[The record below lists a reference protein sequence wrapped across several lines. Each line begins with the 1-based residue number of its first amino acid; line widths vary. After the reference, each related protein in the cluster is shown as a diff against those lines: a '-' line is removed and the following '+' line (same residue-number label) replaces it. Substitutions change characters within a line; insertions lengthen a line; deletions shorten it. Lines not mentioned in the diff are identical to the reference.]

1 MLIKNVFSYCWFKVK
16 LFAKIH
22 LIISKEKPLAL
33 VDLFNIKKQYDIKL
47 LLDDVDF
54 HLNEGERIA
63 ILGQNGCG
71 KSTLMKLITGEEE
84 PSEGRRVVD
93 QSVQIG
99 MMEQQPHFEANLMV
113 REAIENELTELQD
126 AKKEYERVTEE
137 LTEDFENSA
146 LLNRHAVVSAYLDHH
161 NAWNLDDKVERVL
174 QEFRL
179 KEYED
184 RPVITLSGGEQ
195 RRVALASLILK
206 KPDILLLDEPTNH
219 LDVYMV
225 EFLEEM
231 LLKEK
236 FTLLIISHDR
246 HFIDTI
252 ATRVVEVENQKLVSY
267 QGGYQSYLR
276 QKEERMQSMQKGH
289 ENLLRLL
296 KQEEAWLSKGVRAR
310 EKRNQGRKKRVF
322 ELRDEAKKNPTLIH
336 KMMVELE
343 REQKHFNRDEGVSR
357 KKMLFDL
364 EDVCY
369 GFPGKILIQDFTTRI
384 LQRDKIAIV
393 GFNGSGK
400 STLLKLMLGRL
411 QPDSGIIKQGDFSI
425 GYFDQHREML
435 DDDKRLIETFC
446 PDGGDIIDVQ
456 GKNMHV
462 YGYLKSF
469 LFPKEF
475 LDKKN
480 DERAGFRNLA
490 DLQMLKMN
498 DCLKAT
504 VDDVRV
510 CYSIGYQGIPYETGE
525 DVIKAIRNWHKI
537 SGKIDQVHIF
547 SHSSDYAIFGGKED
561 DLWGIYVNDHQGMKR
576 SEGARF
582 VREIPTDCLAD
593 DVIFVLHGCHTA
605 DNSKS
610 FAKQLFDHLNK
621 NLNTPK
627 VFGHFGEPGV
637 SANTDWKEF
646 SNGSPNG
653 RKLPGGL
660 PPKIYQPFTINH
672 TNKIMKVRNAYEPY
686 KYPLY

>member
-1 MLIKNVFSYCWFKVK
+1 M
-16 LFAKIH
+16 
-22 LIISKEKPLAL
+22 AL

-47 LLDDVDF
+47 LLDNVDF
-54 HLNEGERIA
+54 HLGEGERIA

-84 PSEGRRVVD
+84 PSEGRRVLD

-99 MMEQQPHFEANLMV
+99 MCLVYGCIAFDLAV
-113 REAIENELTELQD
+113 REAIENELTDLQD
-126 AKKEYERVTEE
+126 AKKEYEILTKE
-137 LTEDFENSA
+137 LAEDFENSA
-146 LLNRHAVVSAYLDHH
+146 LLNRHAIVSAYLDHH

-236 FTLLIISHDR
+236 FTLLVISHDR

-252 ATRVVEVENQKLVSY
+252 ATRVVEVDNLKLISY

-276 QKEERMQSMQKGH
+276 QKEERMHAMQKGH

-343 REQKHFNRDEGVSR
+343 REQKHFNRDEGASR

-364 EDVCY
+364 EDVSY
-369 GFPGKILIQDFTTRI
+369 GFPGKILIKGFTTRI

-400 STLLKLMLGRL
+400 STLLRLMLGRL
-411 QPDSGIIKQGDFSI
+411 HPDSGIIKQGDFSI

-475 LDKKN
+475 LDKKIGMLSGGEKNRVALAVLLAKKVDCLILDEPTN
-480 DERAGFRNLA
+480 DLDIQTINILEEKLINFPGAILFVSHDRYFIDKIASKLFIFKGNGLIEESFQSYTEYLAIEKELGELSKLESEVKAEKPKEEKRIKIKTKLSYREVRDLEILPEQIDKLEVKIDAINACLYDPECYQEKGLNLLTQELE
-490 DLQMLKMN
+490 DLQK
-498 DCLKAT
+498 K
-504 VDDVRV
+504 
-510 CYSIGYQGIPYETGE
+510 YEEISDRYLEVLELQE
-525 DVIKAIRNWHKI
+525 DLERN
-537 SGKIDQVHIF
+537 G
-547 SHSSDYAIFGGKED
+547 
-561 DLWGIYVNDHQGMKR
+561 
-576 SEGARF
+576 
-582 VREIPTDCLAD
+582 
-593 DVIFVLHGCHTA
+593 
-605 DNSKS
+605 
-610 FAKQLFDHLNK
+610 
-621 NLNTPK
+621 
-627 VFGHFGEPGV
+627 
-637 SANTDWKEF
+637 
-646 SNGSPNG
+646 
-653 RKLPGGL
+653 
-660 PPKIYQPFTINH
+660 
-672 TNKIMKVRNAYEPY
+672 
-686 KYPLY
+686 